1 MKKAF
6 KRCAFALVLTLALA
20 VSAFAAQVI
29 SSGTCG
35 GEGDGSNLA
44 WTLESEG
51 MFDNN
56 ATLRITGAG
65 TMATYD
71 EFEPAPWNGSRVLI
85 QSVIIGEGV
94 TSIGDYAFYEC
105 SNLASAT
112 VPESVTSIGAHAFS
126 SCRSLALTIP
136 ENVTR
141 IGEYAFYGC
150 QKLTSAVIP
159 EGVTSIGDFT
169 FFGCHKL
176 ATLVIPKSV
185 TSIGNYAFEY
195 CRSLESVT
203 IPEGVTSIGYFAF
216 QECEK
221 LASVTISA
229 SVTSIGKLP
238 FYGCDG
244 LTSITVDANNV
255 KYASDERGALFDKD
269 KTILLKY
276 PTANT
281 ATSYAIPEGVTTIED
296 CAFYDCKSLV
306 SVTIPKG
313 VTSIGQFAFL
323 NCNSLVSVII
333 PEGVTSI
340 QGRTFSGCNSLASV
354 TIPESVTYIGVN
366 AFSSCGSLVSVNIP
380 KGVTGIDT
388 FAFYG
393 CDSLT
398 SVTIPDTVTSMGCSA
413 FSGCYNLQSVY
424 ITDLAAWC
432 KIAFKDDADSNPLS
446 NGADLYI
453 NGKKATNVVIPNG
466 VTRIGP
472 CAFYSCSS
480 LVTVTIPESVASI
493 SEQAFEKC
501 GSLTSVS
508 IPKSVTSIGYSAF
521 EDCKN
526 LKDVYYT
533 GTEEAWKHIL
543 MGSFNDPLENAGIRY
558 NAAVLFPSVSQ
569 TADGTVYK
577 VSAANL
583 PVSSTVIVA
592 LYKDGRFVGYERA
605 VYNGEALDIS
615 TQTPHDAA
623 TVMAWKTLDKFLPLA
638 PAAKI

>member
-1 MKKAF
+1 MKKTF
-6 KRCAFALVLTLALA
+6 KRCAFALVLTLVLA

-29 SSGTCG
+29 SNGTCG

-56 ATLRITGAG
+56 ATLRITGTG
-65 TMATYD
+65 TMAAYD
-71 EFEPAPWNGSRVLI
+71 EFEPAPWNSSRVSI

-126 SCRSLALTIP
+126 GCRSLTLTIP

-169 FFGCHKL
+169 FYGCHKL

-185 TSIGNYAFEY
+185 TSIGNYAFQS
-195 CRSLESVT
+195 CRSLASVT
-203 IPEGVTSIGYFAF
+203 IPEGVTSIGNFAF
-216 QECEK
+216 MQCEK
-221 LASVTISA
+221 LASVTISEG
-229 SVTSIGKLP
+229 VTSIGKSA
-238 FYGCDG
+238 FYACDS
-244 LTSITVDANNV
+244 LTSITVDANNAN
-255 KYASDERGALFDKD
+255 YASDERGALFDKD
-269 KTILLKY
+269 KTILLQY

-281 ATSYAIPEGVTTIED
+281 ATSYAIPEGVTIIEEH
-296 CAFYDCKSLV
+296 AFCECESLV

-313 VTSIGQFAFL
+313 VTSIGQFAFFD
-323 NCNSLVSVII
+323 CGSLVSVII

-366 AFSSCGSLVSVNIP
+366 AFSSCDSLVSVILP
-380 KGVTGIDT
+380 KGVTDIDT
-388 FAFYG
+388 DAFFG
-393 CDSLT
+393 CDSLA
-398 SVTIPDTVTSMGCSA
+398 SVTIPDTVTSMGSSA

-432 KIAFKDDADSNPLS
+432 KIAFKDDADSNPLR
-446 NGADLYI
+446 NGADLYM

-472 CAFYSCSS
+472 YAFYGCSS
-480 LVTVTIPESVASI
+480 LTSVTVPESVTSI
-493 SEQAFEKC
+493 SESAFEKC
-501 GSLTSVS
+501 GSLTAVTIPESV
-508 IPKSVTSIGYSAF
+508 KSIGGCAF
-521 EDCKN
+521 ADCKK

-543 MGSFNDPLENAGIRY
+543 MDFGNDPLENAGIHY
-558 NAAVLFPSVSQ
+558 NATVLFPSASQ

-583 PVSSTVIVA
+583 PTSSVVIVA
-592 LYKDGRFVGYERA
+592 LYKDGRFVGYESA
-605 VYNGEALDIS
+605 VYNGETLEITAAI
-615 TQTPHDAA
+615 PHDTAA
-623 TVMAWKTLDKFLPLA
+623 VMAWTALNTFAPLA
-638 PAAKI
+638 PSSKI

>member
-29 SSGTCG
+29 SGGTCG

-56 ATLRITGAG
+56 ATLRITGTG

-71 EFEPAPWNGSRVLI
+71 EFEPAPWNSSRVSI

-169 FFGCHKL
+169 FYGCHKL

-203 IPEGVTSIGYFAF
+203 IPEGVTSIGDFAF
-216 QECEK
+216 MQCKK
-221 LASVTISA
+221 LASVTLSA
-229 SVTSIGKLP
+229 SVTSIGKLV
-238 FYGCDG
+238 FNECGS

-281 ATSYAIPEGVTTIED
+281 TTSYAIPEGVTTIED
-296 CAFYDCKSLV
+296 CAFYDCKSLE
-306 SVTIPKG
+306 SVTLPKG

-340 QGRTFSGCNSLASV
+340 KDRTFSGCNSLASV

-366 AFSSCGSLVSVNIP
+366 AFSSCGSLVSVILP

-393 CDSLT
+393 CDSLA
-398 SVTIPDTVTSMGCSA
+398 SVTIPDTVTSVGNFA
-413 FSGCYNLQSVY
+413 FSCCDNLKSVY
-424 ITDLAAWC
+424 TTDLAAWC
-432 KIAFKDDADSNPLS
+432 KIEFKDRYESNPLS

-453 NGKKATNVVIPNG
+453 NGKKATSVVIPNG

-472 CAFYSCSS
+472 YAFYGCSS

-501 GSLTSVS
+501 GSLTAVS

-543 MGSFNDPLENAGIRY
+543 KGSFNDPLENAGIRY
-558 NAAVLFPSVSQ
+558 NAAVLFPSASQ

-583 PVSSTVIVA
+583 PTSSVVIVA
-592 LYKDGRFVGYERA
+592 LYKDGRFVGYESA
-605 VYNGEALDIS
+605 VYNGEALEI
-615 TQTPHDAA
+615 TAAIPHDTAA
-623 TVMAWKTLDKFLPLA
+623 VMAWKAFDKLIPLA